1 MPLTPKEFSTIA
13 LDIAD
18 IVPIAK
24 SSDKSLLETITF
36 KATVLVLFPV
46 IESAFITPDE
56 ISTSILISELAV
68 AFNSPDK
75 LIVSIFPFCKSTVE
89 LANNKSLAF
98 TVESLPTVKVELLRS
113 NFSDTLKLA
122 CSFNS
127 ILVLFIFSDTNI
139 ESSDKITSLWAFKE
153 PSLVPSILSIEEF
166 PPILIVF
173 PDVNLTSSKFES
185 ITSKL
190 AFSFKVIVELVNEIG
205 VSIVTLSKVNLLP
218 LFTTNPDKLGKFSPF
233 AKFLKEMV
241 L

>member
-89 LANNKSLAF
+89 LANNKSLAL
-98 TVESLPTVKVELLRS
+98 TVESLSTFNVEFDKSKVSFTVNCALSKDTCTPEILSDSNSVVSNDVPLKISLLDTNVSPDTVSELVIFETVLS
-113 NFSDTLKLA
+113 EFTV
-122 CSFNS
+122 
-127 ILVLFIFSDTNI
+127 IVLFEVN
-139 ESSDKITSLWAFKE
+139 KTSE
-153 PSLVPSILSIEEF
+153 
-166 PPILIVF
+166 
-173 PDVNLTSSKFES
+173 
-185 ITSKL
+185 
-190 AFSFKVIVELVNEIG
+190 
-205 VSIVTLSKVNLLP
+205 
-218 LFTTNPDKLGKFSPF
+218 
-233 AKFLKEMV
+233 
-241 L
+241 